1 MLTRSL
7 WRSLMLIRALLL
19 SPCSLLEPFL
29 APVKGFGKPLRTV
42 TATFPEI
49 VHARWLIPDVV
60 SR

>member
-1 MLTRSL
+1 
-7 WRSLMLIRALLL
+7 MLIRALLL